1 MDYIDCMDY
10 LDCIDY
16 TNYTYYTNYKNYIN
30 SFFFEKWKSYRNYRS
45 YKDYIDYIN
54 YTDHMNYTNYRH
66 YRDYVDDTDFK
77 KWLKLQKLRKL
88 LQWIG
93 RSALQLCRGSE
104 VTQVTLLSCN
114 YFASFHKDTVTSYII
129 TFITRGEFF
138 FKRQNFGTQ
147 QFWHL
152 ITSLHTLQK
161 KLYFFWGSR

>member
-1 MDYIDCMDY
+1 
-10 LDCIDY
+10 
-16 TNYTYYTNYKNYIN
+16 
-30 SFFFEKWKSYRNYRS
+30 
-45 YKDYIDYIN
+45 
-54 YTDHMNYTNYRH
+54 MNYTNYRH

-77 KWLKLQKLRKL
+77 KWLKLQKLLKL
-88 LQWIG
+88 LQWLG
-93 RSALQLCRGSE
+93 QSALQLCRGSE

-152 ITSLHTLQK
+152 ITLLHTLQK
-161 KLYFFWGSR
+161 KNKLFLRKSLKKLQYYILYKKNDLFFWKIGVKMTTNYMITYITGGLIFWSDEKCHVSSHI